1 LELSHVAQ
9 STRIDGTKIEGKPH
23 GHRHRWRA
31 LWRSPWTKA
40 AAACALVFAAV
51 LAIAADYI
59 AHHLTPVLHERIIAT
74 LEHRFHA
81 PVELDSLDVS
91 LLNGIQVHGS
101 GLRVLAGASTAAPGE
116 APILTPAQATAPPML
131 SVRDFTFR
139 TSLHALLHLDTRIET
154 VNVEGLEL
162 HIPPHTGHALLAQD
176 RPHPPPP
183 FELAVK
189 QIFVRDARVYIE
201 TNKPGKDPLEFDI
214 DSLIL
219 TDVGARRPF
228 NYIANL
234 TNPRPRGHI
243 HATGHFGPWQGKDP
257 RATPIDGD
265 FTFSHADLST
275 IRGIGGTLDST
286 GRFTGKLGELI
297 VDGTTTTPDFSLDIS
312 GHTLPL
318 TTTYHAIVDGTS
330 GDTTLAPVNARL
342 GNSSFICSGT
352 VMKVHGRGHD
362 IALTVNMPHGR
373 IEDLLLLSM
382 KQQPPVMR
390 GAVTMQTRLHIPP
403 GHERVAAKLQLQG
416 HLRID
421 GVEFASPTL
430 QDRIDSLSMRAQGK
444 PRDARTAGSDHRAE
458 VASQMAIDFNLDR
471 SVLTVPS
478 LHYAFPGAQVQ
489 MAGAYQ
495 MAGELFE
502 FKGHVRTDATASQM
516 VTGWK
521 SMLLRPF
528 DRFLKKDGAGVQ
540 LPISVTGEH
549 GNFRVGLALH
559 NADETPA
566 QMRQDLQHHAH

>member
-1 LELSHVAQ
+1 VAH
-9 STRIDGTKIEGKPH
+9 STQNDGTQAAAT
-23 GHRHRWRA
+23 HRWRA
-31 LWRSPWTKA
+31 LWHSPWTKA

-59 AHHLTPVLHERIIAT
+59 AHHLTPVLQRRIIAT
-74 LEHRFHA
+74 LEDRFHA
-81 PVELDSLDVS
+81 PVELDTLDVS
-91 LLNGIQVHGS
+91 LLNGIQVHGT
-101 GLRVLAGASTAAPGE
+101 GLRVLSVAATGVPGE
-116 APILTPAQATAPPML
+116 APILTPAQATAPPLL

-139 TSLHALLHLDTRIET
+139 TSLHALLHLETRIDT
-154 VNVEGLEL
+154 VNVEGLDL
-162 HIPPHTGHALLAQD
+162 RIPPHSIHPLLPHN
-176 RPHPPPP
+176 RPHPPPL
-183 FELAVK
+183 FALTVQ
-189 QIFVRDARVYIE
+189 QIFVRNAHLFIE
-201 TNKPGKDPLEFDI
+201 TSKPGKDPLEFDI

-228 NYIANL
+228 HYIADL
-234 TNPRPRGHI
+234 TNPKPRGHI
-243 HATGHFGPWQGKDP
+243 HATGRFGPWQGEDP

-265 FTFSHADLST
+265 FTLSHADLNT
-275 IRGIGGTLDST
+275 IKGLGGTLDSS
-286 GRFTGKLGELI
+286 GRFTGRLGQLT

-318 TTTYHAIVDGTS
+318 TTTYHAIVDGTT
-330 GDTTLAPVNARL
+330 GDTTLAPVTARL
-342 GNSSFICSGT
+342 GNSSFTCTGT
-352 VMKVHGRGHD
+352 VMKVHGQGHD
-362 IALTVNMPHGR
+362 IALAVNMPHGR
-373 IEDLLLLSM
+373 IEDLLLISM

-416 HLRID
+416 QLRIN
-421 GVEFASPTL
+421 GVEFSSSTL
-430 QDRIDSLSMRAQGK
+430 QDRIDALSMRAQGK
-444 PRDARTAGSDHRAE
+444 PQDARTAGSDRQAE

-471 SVLTVPS
+471 SVMTVPS
-478 LHYAFPGAQVQ
+478 LHYALPGAQVQ

-516 VTGWK
+516 VTGWR

-528 DRFLKKDGAGVQ
+528 DRFLKRDGAGVE

-549 GNFRVGLALH
+549 GKFRVGLALH

-566 QMRQDLQHHAH
+566 QMRQDLQHHPH